1 MAASD
6 FCVEFLCII
15 SSLPFMYG
23 FTNDQWLREIDVM
36 LEKKKGARKIDL
48 LRIIGL
54 LEAVFNTALIF
65 ILCRPDDDY
74 HGREQLI

>member
-6 FCVEFLCII
+6 FFTQFLC
-15 SSLPFMYG
+15 SLPFMYG
-23 FTNDQWLREIDVM
+23 FASDRWLHKTDVM